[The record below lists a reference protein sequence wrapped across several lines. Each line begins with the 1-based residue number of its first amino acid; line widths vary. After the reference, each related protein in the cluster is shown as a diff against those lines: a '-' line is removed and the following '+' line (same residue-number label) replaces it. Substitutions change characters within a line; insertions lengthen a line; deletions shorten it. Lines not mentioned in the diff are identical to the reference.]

1 MSKLVIL
8 GTGAFAEELA
18 DIASDGDAHEV
29 VGFAENWERA
39 RVPGPL
45 LGLPVHWIDD
55 LPEAAAGCELICA
68 IGTTARFGFTDRCEE
83 LGLTFGRVVHPT
95 ARLSRTSEIGP
106 GTTLSAGVIVAAHTT
121 LGRHV
126 IANRGALIGHHT
138 RIGDHV
144 TISPGA
150 NIGGRVRIGDR
161 AYIGM
166 GAVVLNDVTVGRGS
180 IVGAG
185 ALVNK
190 DVPERV
196 QVLGVPARITK
207 EDVEPR

>member
-8 GTGAFAEELA
+8 GTGVFAEEIA
-18 DIASDGDAHEV
+18 DVASDGDHQV
-29 VGFAENWERA
+29 VGFGENWDRA
-39 RVPGPL
+39 KVPGPL

-55 LPEAAAGCELICA
+55 LKDAALGCELACA
-68 IGTTARFGFTDRCEE
+68 IGTTARKGFTDHCEE
-83 LGLTFGRVVHPT
+83 LGLEFARVIHPT
-95 ARLSRTSEIGP
+95 ARLSRTSTIGA
-106 GTTLSAGVIVAAHTT
+106 GTILSVGVIVAAHTA

-126 IANRGALIGHHT
+126 IANRGAMIGHHT
-138 RIGDHV
+138 RVGDHV

-166 GAVVLNDVTVGRGS
+166 GAVVLNDVSIGS
-180 IVGAG
+180 GSTVGAG
-185 ALVNK
+185 AVVTK

-196 QVLGVPARITK
+196 QVLGVPARVTK